1 MKKISLLVAVI
12 VLVLAFTGC
21 ATILK
26 GSSQD
31 ISIDSNPSGAKVFV
45 DGAQVGTTPLSVDLK
60 KNKHSS
66 IRVVKDGYE
75 PQQQPLQKEYD
86 MITILNAFWDWST
99 TDLITGNAFQY
110 APDAYYFQLEKSN

>member
-75 PQQQPLQKEYD
+75 PQQQPLQKE
-86 MITILNAFWDWST
+86 
-99 TDLITGNAFQY
+99 
-110 APDAYYFQLEKSN
+110 